1 MNLNS
6 IALDYVHNVRHKAQ
20 DELNWFTQ
28 QPTLGRAIEYAALA
42 INKKRRKYRH
52 QWRLKNIS
60 LEAARQILI
69 KNCDAISKSNDFD
82 DLFTLVEELC
92 KPIKGI
98 GELYI
103 YDTSLRIAARLHIM
117 PRKVYLHAGT
127 RAGARALGL
136 DINAKA
142 LELSRIPLE
151 LRKLEPH
158 EIEDVLC
165 IYKDYFSKPGE
176 KYAKHD
182 LIKRSWC
189 G

>member
-6 IALDYVHNVRHKAQ
+6 IALDYVLNVRPKAQ
-20 DELNWFTQ
+20 EEIDWFTQ
-28 QPTLGRAIEYAALA
+28 QPALGQAIEYAALA
-42 INKKRRKYRH
+42 INKRRKKYRR

-60 LEAARQILI
+60 LEAARQILL
-69 KNCDAISKSNDFD
+69 KSCDEILKSNDFD
-82 DLFTLVEELC
+82 DLFALIEKLC

-117 PRKVYLHAGT
+117 PKKVYLHAGT
-127 RAGARALGL
+127 RAGAWALGL
-136 DINAKA
+136 DINIKA
-142 LELSRIPLE
+142 LEFSKIPLE
-151 LRKLEPH
+151 FRNLEPH

-165 IYKDYFSKPGE
+165 IYKDYFSKSGE

-182 LIKRSWC
+182 PIKRSWC
-189 G
+189 C

>member
-1 MNLNS
+1 MDLNS

-20 DELNWFTQ
+20 EELNWFKQ
-28 QPTLGRAIEYAALA
+28 QPNLESAIEHAALA
-42 INKKRRKYRH
+42 INKKGRKYRH
-52 QWRLKNIS
+52 QGRLKNIS
-60 LEAARQILI
+60 IEAARQIII
-69 KNCDAISKSNDFD
+69 KNCDAISKSKDFD
-82 DLFTLVEELC
+82 DLFALIEKLC
-92 KPIKGI
+92 RPINEI

-103 YDTSLRIAARLHIM
+103 YDTSLRIAARLHMM

-127 RAGARALGL
+127 RVGAERLGP

-142 LELSRIPLE
+142 LELSKIPLG

-165 IYKDYFSKPGE
+165 IYKDYFSKAGE
-176 KYAKHD
+176 KYAKDD